1 MVRVTIEEAY
11 EILGVGKLSNIEEVK
26 SAYRY
31 LFVQLLPLCLEA
43 LLRATY
49 SRRLALQTH
58 PDRNKDDPVA
68 HQKFLKVS
76 EAFRRIIDPD
86 VLEICV
92 QVEDEELEGEAG
104 DSEDGDYDYVESDE
118 YEEEDYEAMF
128 AFRMF
133 EKMFAYG
140 GGGGGVDGAPMGSTS
155 GGKEKRSVCTCWE
168 CRNSRS
174 FFLPKPP
181 SKYIPKSQRPKDPE
195 LESKKAAPPS
205 DPHENWLSDDDVAG
219 AGGAGKKKAKKAG
232 TSKKKNKKEKEKGK
246 GGVEF
251 VFTPFCTI
259 LSLFCLS
266 IHS

>member
-1 MVRVTIEEAY
+1 MTVEEAY
-11 EILGVGKLSNIEEVK
+11 EILGVGKLSNLEEVK

-31 LFVQLLPLCLEA
+31 LLCNFPHTYTCSH
-43 LLRATY
+43 RVTY

-76 EAFRRIIDPD
+76 EAFRRLIDLD

-92 QVEDEELEGEAG
+92 EEVVDEEGHEGGEDAG
-104 DSEDGDYDYVESDE
+104 DSEEDGDYDYVDGDE

-140 GGGGGVDGAPMGSTS
+140 GGGGADGGAAMGGAIA
-155 GGKEKRSVCTCWE
+155 GGKEKRSACTCWE

-195 LESKKAAPPS
+195 LESKKAAPAVN
-205 DPHENWLSDDDVAG
+205 PHDNWLSDDDVAG
-219 AGGAGKKKAKKAG
+219 GVGGGGKKKAKKA
-232 TSKKKNKKEKEKGK
+232 SAKKKNKKEKEKAK
-246 GGVEF
+246 GAVDSF
-251 VFTPFCTI
+251 RSWT
-259 LSLFCLS
+259 LSSYC
-266 IHS
+266 

>member
-1 MVRVTIEEAY
+1 M
-11 EILGVGKLSNIEEVK
+11 
-26 SAYRY
+26 
-31 LFVQLLPLCLEA
+31 
-43 LLRATY
+43 
-49 SRRLALQTH
+49 QTH

-92 QVEDEELEGEAG
+92 QAEVVDDEELEGEAG
-104 DSEDGDYDYVESDE
+104 DSEDGDYEYEDGDE

-140 GGGGGVDGAPMGSTS
+140 GGAGADGGSPSG
-155 GGKEKRSVCTCWE
+155 GGKEKRSACTCWE

-195 LESKKAAPPS
+195 LEAKKAAAAPAAN
-205 DPHENWLSDDDVAG
+205 PHENWLSDDDMGA
-219 AGGAGKKKAKKAG
+219 AGGGGGGGGKKKSKKAG
-232 TSKKKNKKEKEKGK
+232 AKKKNKKEKAKG
-246 GGVEF
+246 EF
-251 VFTPFCTI
+251 LGT
-259 LSLFCLS
+259 LRLN
-266 IHS
+266 